1 MFYYIFIFVRGNV
14 GWFMYFLCYYLLLI
28 YVYNLYIIV
37 NIFFFY
43 MCNNLLFY
51 FFFCWFLWKV
61 YNLWLLILILGNK
74 DINKCCLNNINE
86 YIILMFI
93 KKILFRKVLVKIFIF
108 LIIFKRFILNWD
120 RNLKFMLNCEL
131 VFGIKKK
138 N

>member
-1 MFYYIFIFVRGNV
+1 M
-14 GWFMYFLCYYLLLI
+14 
-28 YVYNLYIIV
+28 
-37 NIFFFY
+37 
-43 MCNNLLFY
+43 
-51 FFFCWFLWKV
+51 
-61 YNLWLLILILGNK
+61 LILILGNK

-131 VFGIKKK
+131 VFGIKEKK
-138 N
+138 